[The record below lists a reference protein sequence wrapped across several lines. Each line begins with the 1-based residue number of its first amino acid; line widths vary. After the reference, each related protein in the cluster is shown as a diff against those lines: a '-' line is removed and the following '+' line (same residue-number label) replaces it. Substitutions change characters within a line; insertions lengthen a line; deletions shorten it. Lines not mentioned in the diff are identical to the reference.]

1 MMNKTDLLFQMMEHP
16 HAYTAQ
22 QWQEILMDEEC
33 RELYTLMAKTKS
45 AFDSQKEVDDE
56 TIDAEWSRLTTN
68 TSRSWLR
75 VAALF
80 VGVLM
85 LSGITFAA
93 IHIVRWVSTP
103 EPQMVKV
110 EHPIKASKA
119 TAKAKD
125 NVETNTTDTIQSVV
139 FDNVTFEKMLPE
151 IAAKYNA
158 EVIFQ
163 NAEAK
168 QLRFYFLWKKNDNL
182 HEVIE
187 KLNMFSQVD
196 ITIEDEK
203 LIVK

>member
-16 HAYTAQ
+16 YAYTAQ

-68 TSRSWLR
+68 PSRSWLR

-103 EPQMVKV
+103 EPQVIQV
-110 EHPIKASKA
+110 EKPIKAPKA
-119 TAKAKD
+119 TIKAKE

-187 KLNMFSQVD
+187 KLNMFSQVN
-196 ITIEDEK
+196 ITIENEK

>member
-16 HAYTAQ
+16 HAYTDQ

-68 TSRSWLR
+68 PSRSWLR

-93 IHIVRWVSTP
+93 IHIVRWISTP
-103 EPQMVKV
+103 EPQIMQV
-110 EHPIKASKA
+110 EKSIKAKLQPFARVRIWKIGSLVLRIFYLQGP
-119 TAKAKD
+119 D
-125 NVETNTTDTIQSVV
+125 PRR
-139 FDNVTFEKMLPE
+139 FE
-151 IAAKYNA
+151 
-158 EVIFQ
+158 
-163 NAEAK
+163 
-168 QLRFYFLWKKNDNL
+168 
-182 HEVIE
+182 E
-187 KLNMFSQVD
+187 KID
-196 ITIEDEK
+196 DDEWR
-203 LIVK
+203 

>member
-1 MMNKTDLLFQMMEHP
+1 MNKNELLFQMMEQP
-16 HAYTAQ
+16 QLYTAEE
-22 QWQEILMDEEC
+22 WQEILSDEEC
-33 RELYTLMAKTKS
+33 REIYTLMAKTKS
-45 AFDSQKEVDDE
+45 AFDSQKEIDDK
-56 TIDAEWSRLTTN
+56 TIDVEWKKLTLSSRRN
-68 TSRSWLR
+68 WLR
-75 VAALF
+75 VAAMF
-80 VGVLM
+80 IGVLM

-93 IHIVRWVSTP
+93 IHIVRWISTP
-103 EPQMVKV
+103 EPQIMQV
-110 EHPIKASKA
+110 EKSIKAKQ
-119 TAKAKD
+119 TTIKAKD
-125 NVETNTTDTIQSVV
+125 DLETSPIDTIQSVV
-139 FDNVTFEKMLPE
+139 FDNVTFEKMLPQ

>member
-1 MMNKTDLLFQMMEHP
+1 MNKTELLFQMMEQP
-16 HAYTAQ
+16 QLYTAEE
-22 QWQEILMDEEC
+22 WQEILFDEEC
-33 RELYTLMAKTKS
+33 REIYTLMAKTKS

-68 TSRSWLR
+68 PSRSWLR

-110 EHPIKASKA
+110 EHPIKAPKA
-119 TAKAKD
+119 TIKAKD

>member
-16 HAYTAQ
+16 YAYTDQ

-45 AFDSQKEVDDE
+45 VFDSQKEVDDE

-68 TSRSWLR
+68 PSRSWLR

-93 IHIVRWVSTP
+93 IHIIRWVSAP
-103 EPQMVKV
+103 APQVMQV
-110 EHPIKASKA
+110 EHPRKAPK
-119 TAKAKD
+119 TTIKAKD
-125 NVETNTTDTIQSVV
+125 NVETNITDTIQSVV

-151 IAAKYNA
+151 IAANYNA

-163 NAEAK
+163 NSEAK

>member
-1 MMNKTDLLFQMMEHP
+1 MQ
-16 HAYTAQ
+16 
-22 QWQEILMDEEC
+22 
-33 RELYTLMAKTKS
+33 
-45 AFDSQKEVDDE
+45 
-56 TIDAEWSRLTTN
+56 
-68 TSRSWLR
+68 
-75 VAALF
+75 
-80 VGVLM
+80 
-85 LSGITFAA
+85 
-93 IHIVRWVSTP
+93 
-103 EPQMVKV
+103 V
-110 EHPIKASKA
+110 EKPIKAKQ
-119 TAKAKD
+119 TTIKAKD
-125 NVETNTTDTIQSVV
+125 DLETSPIDTIQSVV

>member
-1 MMNKTDLLFQMMEHP
+1 MMNKTDLLLQVMEHQ
-16 HAYTAQ
+16 HAYRDQ
-22 QWQEILMDEEC
+22 QWKEILMDEEC

>member
-16 HAYTAQ
+16 HAYTDQ

-68 TSRSWLR
+68 PSRSWLR

-93 IHIVRWVSTP
+93 IHIVRWVSAP

-110 EHPIKASKA
+110 EHPIKAPKA
-119 TAKAKD
+119 TANAKD

-187 KLNMFSQVD
+187 KLNMFSQVN
-196 ITIEDEK
+196 ITIENEK